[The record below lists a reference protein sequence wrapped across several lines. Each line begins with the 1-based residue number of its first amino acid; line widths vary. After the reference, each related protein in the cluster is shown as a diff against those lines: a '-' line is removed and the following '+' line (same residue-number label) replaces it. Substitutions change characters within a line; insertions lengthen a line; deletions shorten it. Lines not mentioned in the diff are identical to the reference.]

1 MTSNDELKPT
11 LAVVSVGDP
20 PPGHSPVLA
29 SKQLFRGNNTV
40 CIEHAGQ
47 RYLLRLTRENKLI
60 LTK

>member
-1 MTSNDELKPT
+1 VNSTDDLKPT
-11 LAVVSVGDP
+11 LAVVAVGNP

-40 CIEHAGQ
+40 CIEHGGQ